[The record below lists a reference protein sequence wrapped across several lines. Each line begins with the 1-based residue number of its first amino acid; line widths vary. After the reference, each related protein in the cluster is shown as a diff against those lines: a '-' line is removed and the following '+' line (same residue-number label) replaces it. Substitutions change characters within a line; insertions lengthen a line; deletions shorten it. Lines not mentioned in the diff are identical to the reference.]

1 MNIRP
6 LGNRIVI
13 EKVEAEEK
21 TASGIVLPQ
30 SAQEQPQFAVVRA
43 VGDEFENNEKLK
55 GMIQIGDKVLYGK
68 FTGTEVKVDGKEY
81 IIVRYTDVL
90 AVVEE

>member
-68 FTGTEVKVDGKEY
+68 FAGTEVKVDGKEY

>member
-55 GMIQIGDKVLYGK
+55 GMIKIGDKVLYGK
-68 FTGTEVKVDGKEY
+68 FAGTEVKVDGKEY